1 MLNVARLNEHID
13 KETTGD
19 IVEGLYNNGFD
30 LAVSNYNSEARYI
43 PPYILIKDNTQA
55 FIVPQK
61 FKDFDI
67 VRIQTLENQID
78 FRIYRGSVNVNINS
92 EGWEEYKYVEI
103 IGNNI
108 HFYTPP
114 VRTYRGK
121 ADKEKDLS
129 IKLY

>member
-1 MLNVARLNEHID
+1 MIDVAYLNKHID
-13 KETTGD
+13 RETTRN

-30 LAVSNYNSEARYI
+30 LTVSNYDSEACYI

-55 FIVPQK
+55 FIVPQN

-78 FRIYRGSVNVNINS
+78 LRIRRDSVNVDINS

-108 HFYTPP
+108 HFYTSP
-114 VRTYRGK
+114 VRTYRGE
-121 ADKEKDLS
+121 ADKGKDLS
-129 IKLY
+129 VSLF

>member
-1 MLNVARLNEHID
+1 MIDVAYLNKHID
-13 KETTGD
+13 RETTRN

-30 LAVSNYNSEARYI
+30 LTVSNYDSEACYT

-55 FIVPQK
+55 FIVPQN

-78 FRIYRGSVNVNINS
+78 LRIRRDSVNVDINS

-108 HFYTPP
+108 HFYTSP
-114 VRTYRGK
+114 VRTYRGE
-121 ADKEKDLS
+121 ADKGKDLS
-129 IKLY
+129 VSLF